1 MSPKSTK
8 NREEKRLRKKR
19 RREERRWWREMWYHT
34 TRSPPPANLGQ
45 RGSAACNNLELIGPS
60 GEDPALLLAL
70 AALKTEVEELDEC
83 MRYLGLKLDAY
94 GVPPLSSIAF
104 EEEESDD
111 ESNGDTRPTRGEL
124 WECGGDAIADAQL
137 CKGKRAR
144 NDPEI
149 FRVKYGLLP
158 EIVLKISE

>member
-34 TRSPPPANLGQ
+34 TRSPPPANM
-45 RGSAACNNLELIGPS
+45 S
-60 GEDPALLLAL
+60 GEDPDLLLAL

-104 EEEESDD
+104 WEEESDD

-137 CKGKRAR
+137 CEGKRAR